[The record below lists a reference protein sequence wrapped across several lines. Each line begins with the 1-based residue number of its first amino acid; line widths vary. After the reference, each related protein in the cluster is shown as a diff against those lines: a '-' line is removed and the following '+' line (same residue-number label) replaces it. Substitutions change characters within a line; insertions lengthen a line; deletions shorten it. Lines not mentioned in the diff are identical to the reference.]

1 MCRSIYLIKFAI
13 MLLIVDVLSL
23 EDVQSNYQKYLRTQL
38 HHRSLY
44 LKQLSKHHVAIT
56 ATRYCHFWYKNVTP
70 TNRRSCSIS
79 NENVKQYPIFNL
91 HLSHQ

>member
-1 MCRSIYLIKFAI
+1 

-56 ATRYCHFWYKNVTP
+56 ATRYCHF
-70 TNRRSCSIS
+70 
-79 NENVKQYPIFNL
+79 
-91 HLSHQ
+91 